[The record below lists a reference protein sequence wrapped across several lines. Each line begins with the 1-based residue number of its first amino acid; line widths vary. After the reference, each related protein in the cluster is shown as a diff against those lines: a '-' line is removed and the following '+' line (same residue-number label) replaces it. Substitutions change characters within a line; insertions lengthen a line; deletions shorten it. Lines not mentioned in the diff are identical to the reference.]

1 VAARKR
7 IGVEVA
13 SRLAMSYFRHIS
25 LLALMGCLALGAS
38 SAEASVITIADCYT
52 GCAGLT
58 GFVRVTV
65 TEDDGINQNN
75 PATGDLKVVI
85 ENLTNGFI
93 DEIGLFYFPTGLPG
107 TSVIQSFT
115 PSGST
120 GAPTLTSGQCA
131 TDNSGQPLN
140 VCIDFPQPN
149 ATRFDAGESVT
160 FFIDSTVALNENFF
174 FFTGGFAHIQE
185 IGGGTGS
192 AKTTDTTPGTPD
204 PRSVVSEPATLA
216 LFGSALT
223 AAARRRR
230 KSHRA

>member
-1 VAARKR
+1 MPHLRSFSLVALTA
-7 IGVEVA
+7 
-13 SRLAMSYFRHIS
+13 F
-25 LLALMGCLALGAS
+25 LALGAS
-38 SAEASVITIADCYT
+38 SAEASVITISDCFT
-52 GCAGLT
+52 GDCAGLT

-65 TEDDGINQNN
+65 TEDDGVDENN

-85 ENLTNGFI
+85 QNLTNGFI

-107 TSVIQSFT
+107 IPVIQAFT
-115 PSGST
+115 ASGST
-120 GAPTLTSGQCA
+120 GAPTLLAGQCP

-140 VCIDFPQPN
+140 VCFDFPQAN

-160 FFIDSTVALNENFF
+160 FFIDSTVALSENLF

-185 IGGGTGS
+185 IGGGAGS

-204 PRSVVSEPATLA
+204 PRSVLPEPATLA
-216 LFGSALT
+216 LFGLAL
-223 AAARRRR
+223 AAAAVRRR